1 MWVNGDYVTIRP
13 TATLR
18 AIEEATDDLV
28 ISKVNRSLLSFVYG
42 FVLVGC
48 FLNLTGSYP
57 KWSTFIQSI
66 SLPQGPKAELFAKCQ
81 EATRKDVERA
91 FGVLQARF
99 AIVKNPA
106 LTLDKTKVGKIMRA
120 CIILH
125 NMIVEYERDGYT
137 QYNISEF
144 EEGDGS
150 RSSQVDMSY
159 STETPTNLDN
169 MVGIR
174 THVRDR
180 RIHEQLKNDLIENV
194 WNKFGPVF
202 GGIRVTG
209 SKEFVEQGRKSF
221 NLTCSTVLT
230 KGFILAVVKR
240 GFAMGPILNIQP
252 YNLCDLITCPVS
264 PGSFVITFRKL
275 YPVPITWHIDTS
287 IVLDAGPGKI
297 VNGVTVPAD
306 GSMCA
311 NISDWY
317 FRNRGGP

>member
-1 MWVNGDYVTIRP
+1 MVESMP
-13 TATLR
+13 TTVGTWMR
-18 AIEEATDDLV
+18 C
-28 ISKVNRSLLSFVYG
+28 SCSL
-42 FVLVGC
+42 
-48 FLNLTGSYP
+48 
-57 KWSTFIQSI
+57 ST
-66 SLPQGPKAELFAKCQ
+66 KCCDQ
-81 EATRKDVERA
+81 HCR
-91 FGVLQARF
+91 
-99 AIVKNPA
+99 
-106 LTLDKTKVGKIMRA
+106 
-120 CIILH
+120 
-125 NMIVEYERDGYT
+125 
-137 QYNISEF
+137 
-144 EEGDGS
+144 
-150 RSSQVDMSY
+150 
-159 STETPTNLDN
+159 
-169 MVGIR
+169 
-174 THVRDR
+174 
-180 RIHEQLKNDLIENV
+180 
-194 WNKFGPVF
+194 PVF

-221 NLTCSTVLT
+221 NLTCSTGTVLT

-240 GFAMGPILNIQP
+240 GFTMGPILSIQP

>member
-1 MWVNGDYVTIRP
+1 YVFVRPKRTIFSSFEDLRVLILSLFFLP
-13 TATLR
+13 T
-18 AIEEATDDLV
+18 
-28 ISKVNRSLLSFVYG
+28 LLAVH
-42 FVLVGC
+42 
-48 FLNLTGSYP
+48 
-57 KWSTFIQSI
+57 TF
-66 SLPQGPKAELFAKCQ
+66 
-81 EATRKDVERA
+81 
-91 FGVLQARF
+91 
-99 AIVKNPA
+99 
-106 LTLDKTKVGKIMRA
+106 
-120 CIILH
+120 
-125 NMIVEYERDGYT
+125 
-137 QYNISEF
+137 
-144 EEGDGS
+144 
-150 RSSQVDMSY
+150 
-159 STETPTNLDN
+159 TNCS
-169 MVGIR
+169 
-174 THVRDR
+174 
-180 RIHEQLKNDLIENV
+180 
-194 WNKFGPVF
+194 PVF